1 MASATFVLKEPKS
14 KNNTLVYLLFRYQGQ
29 KLKYSTG
36 QKILPKFWNP
46 ETQRVRETKKFKQ
59 YGEFN
64 ALLQKIEDKVFDS
77 YRKLFTDGIV
87 PTTDRLRK
95 ELNKSLQV
103 GELAK
108 QNNLINFIKESI
120 KNSTKQPNT
129 ILSYKNTLNKLI
141 DFKSKYKR
149 QLSFENIDLEFY
161 EDFMRHCIEKKYAP
175 NTIGTHIKNIKYF
188 MGEAVDKK
196 LTANLDF
203 KSRRF
208 KKVEEE
214 VYNIYLTKEELKKIY
229 EHDFSKKKSFDTI
242 RDIFIIGCY
251 TGLRFSDLMSI
262 TNKNMIDNGTKLR
275 VKTEKTGELVIIPL
289 HPYIKAIIKKHGGV
303 PQYEI
308 TNQGMNESLKDIV
321 EQAGI
326 KDDVL
331 ITETKG
337 NVTETTSYKK
347 FDLVS
352 VHTARRSFATNA
364 YLDDIPTISIM
375 KITGHQTEKSFLKYI
390 KISQEDN
397 ANKLTNH
404 SFFK

>member
-59 YGEFN
+59 YEELN
-64 ALLQKIEDKVFDS
+64 ALLQKIEDKVCDS

-196 LTANLDF
+196 LTAN
-203 KSRRF
+203 
-208 KKVEEE
+208 
-214 VYNIYLTKEELKKIY
+214 
-229 EHDFSKKKSFDTI
+229 
-242 RDIFIIGCY
+242 
-251 TGLRFSDLMSI
+251 
-262 TNKNMIDNGTKLR
+262 
-275 VKTEKTGELVIIPL
+275 
-289 HPYIKAIIKKHGGV
+289 
-303 PQYEI
+303 
-308 TNQGMNESLKDIV
+308 
-321 EQAGI
+321 
-326 KDDVL
+326 
-331 ITETKG
+331 
-337 NVTETTSYKK
+337 
-347 FDLVS
+347 
-352 VHTARRSFATNA
+352 
-364 YLDDIPTISIM
+364 
-375 KITGHQTEKSFLKYI
+375 
-390 KISQEDN
+390 
-397 ANKLTNH
+397 
-404 SFFK
+404 